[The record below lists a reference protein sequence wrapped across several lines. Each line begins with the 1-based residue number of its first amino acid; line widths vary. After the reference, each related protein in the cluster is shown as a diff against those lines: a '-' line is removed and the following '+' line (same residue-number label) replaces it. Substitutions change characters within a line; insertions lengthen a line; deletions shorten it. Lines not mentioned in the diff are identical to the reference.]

1 VRSELSISHSS
12 WVRSFGVGTVLACA
26 LWNLNKLRLGYTK
39 QGRRF
44 LEDERRVERKRIA
57 RELHDTLLQGLQ
69 GILLEFEVLSSRLPE
84 EERERAAKIER
95 KLRHIVMDGRNAINA
110 LRLPDDEKDWMA
122 AVLEMGER
130 AVLDSKVNFT
140 LKIKGEP
147 WSLPLKARVEVLAI
161 VREGLRNALEHSHAK
176 TILVVVRYC
185 EKRAEDFDSRQRHR
199 RQRTTPSIAPER
211 RALGNRRHARARR
224 ETEGKAG
231 DREPAFQGNH
241 GQPRHAKERCLY
253 EASRP
258 MYVRKRASMEQ
269 ETAPWKV
276 LTVPFAVKK
285 QTLNS
290 GDTSRSSNRS
300 NGSCRR
306 TSNRST
312 SFSAT
317 CPSV

>member
-1 VRSELSISHSS
+1 MRSELSISHSS

-110 LRLPDDEKDWMA
+110 LRLPDDERDWMA

-176 TILVVVRYC
+176 TILVVVRYWKSGLKISIQDNGIGVS
-185 EKRAEDFDSRQRHR
+185 EQHLELRQKEGHWGIAGMRERAEKLRGRLEIVSQLSKGTMINVVMPRSAVFMKPRVLCMSEKGRRWSRRQRH
-199 RQRTTPSIAPER
+199 
-211 RALGNRRHARARR
+211 
-224 ETEGKAG
+224 GKFSLF
-231 DREPAFQGNH
+231 R
-241 GQPRHAKERCLY
+241 L
-253 EASRP
+253 
-258 MYVRKRASMEQ
+258 
-269 ETAPWKV
+269 
-276 LTVPFAVKK
+276 L
-285 QTLNS
+285 
-290 GDTSRSSNRS
+290 SRSRH
-300 NGSCRR
+300 
-306 TSNRST
+306 
-312 SFSAT
+312 
-317 CPSV
+317 

>member
-44 LEDERRVERKRIA
+44 LEDERRAERKRIA

-110 LRLPDDEKDWMA
+110 LRLPDDERDWIA

-176 TILVVVRYC
+176 TILVVVRYWKSGLKISIQDNGIGVS
-185 EKRAEDFDSRQRHR
+185 EQHLALRQKEGHWGIAGMRERAEKLRGRLEIVSQLSKGTMINVVMPRSAVFMKPRVLCMSEKGRRWSRRQRH
-199 RQRTTPSIAPER
+199 
-211 RALGNRRHARARR
+211 
-224 ETEGKAG
+224 GKFSLF
-231 DREPAFQGNH
+231 R
-241 GQPRHAKERCLY
+241 L
-253 EASRP
+253 
-258 MYVRKRASMEQ
+258 
-269 ETAPWKV
+269 
-276 LTVPFAVKK
+276 L
-285 QTLNS
+285 
-290 GDTSRSSNRS
+290 SRSRH
-300 NGSCRR
+300 
-306 TSNRST
+306 
-312 SFSAT
+312 
-317 CPSV
+317 